1 MAWSSLLNTT
11 CSPSNMLPRT
21 PLHRWLAVAAFLLLA
36 FWFHPTFTGGFNE
49 AEINYTS
56 NGVDDLGY
64 VKKLLKDNK
73 VGPEI
78 EFASRTIRYVPDAK
92 ERKSIT
98 EIDQELFPTSFKN
111 ITISKAAPLPAGKII
126 DLHIK
131 QSPRPD
137 QVDVSDMIFAASTTY
152 SRFTDPSTSP
162 IKEWTRWLTDGH
174 GNSNGAGLILALFDT
189 SSDDPKSD
197 IDRSAENILKAA
209 KTLQDIGINATVVA
223 SNKELDMAGRYVD
236 LVQMMYNHPT
246 RPNRKYLVLI
256 DDDTFFPCIAN
267 FRKTLSAY
275 NPNKPY
281 YIGTF
286 TERADW
292 LIKNRAPFAYGGG
305 GIVLTAPSAKQI
317 VEAPCLA
324 KNNETGKYILDS
336 DQGDRLLYNCLTVH
350 SSLTLTY
357 LPTLHQHDQFG
368 DPSGIYE
375 SGQLLHSTHHYKSW
389 HKASP
394 ANTHVVADACGEECV
409 FQRFQFKD
417 NYIISNGFSVAHYPA
432 GIDFDPLQME
442 QTFDWGEH
450 DPSEAG
456 AEVVFSYYF
465 GSLRKSLAKTGRKQS
480 WEILGARK
488 EGDGRVKQVYL
499 KRWSD
504 ERFYAEGG
512 KPTAESD
519 PRDSVVVLTWIP

>member
-1 MAWSSLLNTT
+1 
-11 CSPSNMLPRT
+11 MLPRT
-21 PLHRWLAVAAFLLLA
+21 PLHRWLAVAFFLLLA
-36 FWFHPTFTGGFNE
+36 AWFHPTFSGGFTE
-49 AEINYTS
+49 PGVPYSS
-56 NGVDDLGY
+56 NGVDDLSY

-73 VGPEI
+73 VGPQI
-78 EFASRTIRYVPDAK
+78 EYASRTIRYVPDAR

-98 EIDQELFPTSFKN
+98 EIDQELFPTAFKN
-111 ITISKAAPLPAGKII
+111 ITISKESILPAGKIV

-137 QVDVSDMIFAASTTY
+137 QVDVSDMLFAASTTY
-152 SRFTDPSTSP
+152 GRFTDPKTSP
-162 IKEWTRWLTDGH
+162 IEEWKRWLTDGA
-174 GNSNGAGLILALFDT
+174 GQSNGAGLILALFDT
-189 SSDDPKSD
+189 TD
-197 IDRSAENILKAA
+197 ENIARAA
-209 KTLQDIGINATVVA
+209 KTLEDIGINATVVP

-246 RPNRKYLVLI
+246 RQNRKYFVLI
-256 DDDTFFPCIAN
+256 DDDTFFPVISN
-267 FRKTLSAY
+267 FRKTLSRY
-275 NPNKPY
+275 NPDKPY

-292 LIKNRAPFAYGGG
+292 LIRNRAPFAYGGG

-317 VEAPCLA
+317 VEAPCLE
-324 KNNETGKYILDS
+324 KNKETGKYVLDS
-336 DQGDRLLYNCLTVH
+336 DQGDRLLYNCLQAH

-357 LPTLHQHDQFG
+357 LPSLHQHDQFG
-368 DPSGIYE
+368 DPAGIYE
-375 SGQLLHSTHHYKSW
+375 SGDLFHSLHHFKSW
-389 HKASP
+389 HRANP
-394 ANTHVVADACGEECV
+394 AMTHVVADACGEECV

-417 NYIISNGFSVAHYPA
+417 DFIISNGFSVAHYPK

-442 QTFDWGEH
+442 ETFNWGQH
-450 DPSEAG
+450 DAAEAG

-465 GSLRKSLAKTGRKQS
+465 GSLRKSLLKTGRKQS

-504 ERFYAEGG
+504 DRWYADGVTPKVED
-512 KPTAESD
+512 D